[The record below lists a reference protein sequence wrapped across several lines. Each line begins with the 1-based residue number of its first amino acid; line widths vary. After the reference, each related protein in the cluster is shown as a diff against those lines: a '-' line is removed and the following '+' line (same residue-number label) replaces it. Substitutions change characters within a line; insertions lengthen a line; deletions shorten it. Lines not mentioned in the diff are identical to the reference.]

1 MSKEHLPKHDMGYSE
16 EKLDK
21 SIDRKKLKNQ
31 AQILFADSNKKKK
44 T

>member
-1 MSKEHLPKHDMGYSE
+1 MKEILTKHDFGHSE
-16 EKLDK
+16 VKLDK